1 MELRLG
7 DCSPHAAPLPCQLA
21 VAAAPAQR
29 GIALELAEAMAG
41 TASPLRA
48 VSLVGGG
55 IDDEALPALIAAV
68 EQCTSLAR
76 LDLRHCFLSKG
87 AAEALQL
94 AAAELRRRQVLYLLL
109 PTTMAYTAHQYL
121 GLGMAYHGLLW
132 LTSAFLGRVG
142 RSYSCC

>member
-76 LDLRHCFLSKG
+76 LDLRHCFLSKE

-94 AAAELRRRQVLYLLL
+94 AAAELRRRQVPATTWYYL
-109 PTTMAYTAHQYL
+109 
-121 GLGMAYHGLLW
+121 LLW
-132 LTSAFLGRVG
+132 LTRPTTTW
-142 RSYSCC
+142 YS